1 MNWIADFRGKKW
13 FLSNM
18 YPCQFK
24 LDGIVFNSVEHYFF
38 YNRAKHNKDR
48 IRILKSDTANQAK
61 FIGRSVEEVDN
72 WNAIKL
78 EVMLTALRA
87 KFGQNEDLKKLL
99 LETGDDLIEEGN
111 SWNDLYWGVDY
122 YTRKGENHLGKLI
135 MRVRSE
141 LKSEKK
147 NKLNYI

>member
-1 MNWIADFRGKKW
+1 M
-13 FLSNM
+13 
-18 YPCQFK
+18 
-24 LDGIVFNSVEHYFF
+24 
-38 YNRAKHNKDR
+38 
-48 IRILKSDTANQAK
+48 AK
-61 FIGRSVEEVDN
+61 FIGRAVEEVDN

-111 SWNDLYWGVDY
+111 TWNDLYWGVDY

-141 LKSEKK
+141 IKTVKE
-147 NKLNYI
+147 NKLKYI

>member
-1 MNWIADFRGKKW
+1 
-13 FLSNM
+13 
-18 YPCQFK
+18 
-24 LDGIVFNSVEHYFF
+24 VFNSVEHYFF

-48 IRILKSDTANQAK
+48 IRILKSDTTKQTK
-61 FIGRSVEEVDN
+61 FIGQSIEEVDN

-111 SWNDLYWGVDY
+111 SWNDLY
-122 YTRKGENHLGKLI
+122 
-135 MRVRSE
+135 
-141 LKSEKK
+141 
-147 NKLNYI
+147 